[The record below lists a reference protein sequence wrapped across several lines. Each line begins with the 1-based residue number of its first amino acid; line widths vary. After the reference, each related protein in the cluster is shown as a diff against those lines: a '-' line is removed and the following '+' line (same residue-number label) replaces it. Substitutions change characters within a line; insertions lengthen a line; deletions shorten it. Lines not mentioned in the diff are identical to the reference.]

1 MLPWRIS
8 PNLTILMTLY
18 LLNLLLITNV
28 REFTGET
35 LPDSDDDETDTE
47 SETAAEPGSD
57 MSYCDILDLLT
68 KLRNFSISKD
78 SRYLQQTEQMISLT
92 EDTIVKLKIATRQ
105 TTLDDF
111 FEKPV

>member
-1 MLPWRIS
+1 
-8 PNLTILMTLY
+8 
-18 LLNLLLITNV
+18 
-28 REFTGET
+28 
-35 LPDSDDDETDTE
+35 
-47 SETAAEPGSD
+47 